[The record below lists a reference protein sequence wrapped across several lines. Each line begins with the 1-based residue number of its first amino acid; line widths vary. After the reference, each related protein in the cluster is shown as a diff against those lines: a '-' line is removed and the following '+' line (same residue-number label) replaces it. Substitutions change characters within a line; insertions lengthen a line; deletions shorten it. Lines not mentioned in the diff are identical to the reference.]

1 MPQAQKNINLEIL
14 SAVAVPLPPKEEIPR
29 IVAQVEPLLK
39 LCDDL
44 EAKLRARDEK
54 ATKLAEALVAEVLA

>member
-1 MPQAQKNINLEIL
+1 
-14 SAVAVPLPPKEEIPR
+14 LPPKEEIPR
-29 IVAQVEPLLK
+29 IVAQVECLMK

-54 ATKLAEALVAEVLA
+54 AAKLAEALVAESLA